1 MISIGAS
8 SKLRKLV
15 PQAGRSR
22 AFTLVEI
29 LIAAS
34 ILAVFACTSLAALTQ
49 LNRYAAVSRLRTL
62 ALAFAQQ
69 KIDIILTTPWDVAGA
84 VPTILATGTTT
95 ENNLPIDNDNF
106 NNANGLSSPFTASDL
121 QVTATRTTTISSVR
135 TRIIN
140 AVVTVTYSYRG
151 RSYSVSMNTMRTT
164 DNI

>member
-8 SKLRKLV
+8 SKLQKLV
-15 PQAGRSR
+15 PQRGSNR
-22 AFTLVEI
+22 AFTLVET

-34 ILAVFACTSLAALTQ
+34 ILAVFACTSLVALTQ

-62 ALAFAQQ
+62 AIAFAQQ
-69 KIDIILTTPWDVAGA
+69 KIDTILTPWDVAGT

-95 ENNLPIDNDNF
+95 ENNLPLDNDNF
-106 NNANGLSSPFTASDL
+106 NNATGLASPFTASDL